1 VTAASLT
8 AVHPASLSYLGLS
21 RQLTPGV
28 PVLPNTYPGISGIAS
43 TIPLDKASYTPEDM
57 PHWLLDTAIRGSMAQ
72 VFQLIQ
78 GPEDANFSY
87 GGPFYGDIEGYF
99 FDNTF
104 GDLSTTGSTPTNG
117 TTLVG
122 TIPTGAV
129 TGTLTSITGYA
140 ANSIV
145 QIGSGSI
152 AEVVV
157 LSGTAAGSVITFAT
171 TPTRFTHA
179 GGSVFTVVGPYVHTF
194 NILNSGS
201 GQPPLL
207 SATDYTGI
215 TAVTGARTYSD
226 LCTSQID
233 ITGNTE
239 QLLDMKMSGNSW
251 LSVPAT
257 GSAPPANL
265 PSPVVPLAAWNT
277 TITVGGSAMTQAG
290 DWGFSIKRQL
300 QVYWT
305 AQGTQ
310 SPFVIARGTLDATAN
325 LNYTVATDETG
336 LLLMLQNQQPTL
348 VVTSTNGL
356 AGTALI
362 QLVITAA
369 VAGYTAA
376 KPERGAVL
384 TGYTDQIQCVANATN
399 SGGSGG
405 LGPITVQLT
414 NNVPTY

>member
-8 AVHPASLSYLGLS
+8 AVHPASLSFLGLS
-21 RQLTPGV
+21 RQPTPGAAQ
-28 PVLPNTYPGISGIAS
+28 LPGAYPGISGMAS
-43 TIPLDKASYTPEDM
+43 TIPLDKSSYSPEDT
-57 PHWLLDTAIRGSMAQ
+57 PHWLLDTSIRGSMAQ

-78 GPEDANFSY
+78 GPEDASFSY

-104 GDLSTTGSTPTNG
+104 GDLSTTGSTPTNS
-117 TTLVG
+117 TAIIG
-122 TIPTGAV
+122 TIPTAGI
-129 TGTLTSITGYA
+129 TGTLTSIAGYGT
-140 ANSIV
+140 SSTV
-145 QIGSGSI
+145 QIGTGPIS
-152 AEVVV
+152 EVVII
-157 LSGTAAGSVITFAT
+157 SGIAGSVITFAN
-171 TPTRFTHA
+171 TPTRFAHP
-179 GGSVFTVVGPYVHTF
+179 GGTASTVTGPYTHVF

-226 LCTSQID
+226 LCTSQVD

-239 QLLDMKMSGNSW
+239 QLLEMKMTGNSW
-251 LSVPAT
+251 QSVPAAGT
-257 GSAPPANL
+257 SAPANL
-265 PSPVVPLAAWNT
+265 PSPAVPVAAWDT

-290 DWGFSIKRQL
+290 DWGFSIKREL
-300 QVYWT
+300 QVYWV

-336 LLLMLQNQQPTL
+336 LLLMLQNQQPPL
-348 VVTSTNGL
+348 VVTTTNGL
-356 AGTALI
+356 SGTALI
-362 QLVITAA
+362 QLQITAA
-369 VAGYTAA
+369 VAGYTSA
-376 KPERGAVL
+376 KPNRGAVL
-384 TGYTDQIQCVANATN
+384 TGYDDQIQCVANSTN

-405 LGPITVQLT
+405 LGPITVSLT